1 MHSIRANTEELG
13 TTEQVLCAG
22 NRNRQ
27 SGSSGKDQV
36 ALIAGAVGCRAIPQ
50 SVAARY
56 RDRDEFGSGFPAFEV
71 VDRALGLTPADV
83 IDLATRRAAEALHCG
98 HMTGT
103 LPAG

>member
-1 MHSIRANTEELG
+1 M
-13 TTEQVLCAG
+13 
-22 NRNRQ
+22 
-27 SGSSGKDQV
+27 
-36 ALIAGAVGCRAIPQ
+36 
-50 SVAARY
+50 AARY